1 MSFTTPDGTFGTTM
15 KPNRMML
22 WFMARQVRGIRRGK
36 RKMMGFDA
44 LVLITTGR
52 KSGKTYETPI
62 AYWNRPGGAWTV
74 CASAGGAAKHPS
86 WYRNLAAN
94 PDTARI
100 VVAGDEIPVSAEELH
115 GEAREAAWTQIVTE
129 APRFGGYLDKTDREL
144 PVILLTRR
152 PADR

>member
-1 MSFTTPDGTFGTTM
+1 MSFTTPDGTYGITM

-22 WFMARQVRGIRRGK
+22 WFMARQARGIRHGK
-36 RKMMGFDA
+36 KKMMGFDA
-44 LVLITTGR
+44 LVLVTTGR

-62 AYWNRPGGAWTV
+62 AYWNRPDGSWTV

-94 PDTARI
+94 PQTARI
-100 VVAGDEIPVSAEELH
+100 VIAGDEIPVSAEELH
-115 GEAREAAWTQIVTE
+115 GEARAAAWNQIVTE
-129 APRFGGYLDKTDREL
+129 TPRFGGYLDKTDREL